1 MNRKPLTE
9 EEKQKRREQ
18 YAEQIKNPELKK
30 ALANARRAWH
40 QANYQR
46 IKDDPILWAKRL
58 ETTQKWRKENPD
70 KTSVATIRSRLR
82 NPEKWLW
89 NQARKR
95 SLDKGLE
102 FTLLVSDIIIP
113 DTCPIMG
120 KKLEYIPKGFH
131 EYSPSID
138 RIDSSKGYTKDNIQ
152 VISSIAN
159 RMKWNATREQ
169 LITFCKGV
177 LTREEGSSAC

>member
-1 MNRKPLTE
+1 MTRRPLTE
-9 EEKQKRREQ
+9 EEKQRRRDQ

-30 ALANARRAWH
+30 KHANARKAWH

-46 IKDDPILWAKRL
+46 IKNDPILWAKHL
-58 ETTQKWRKENPD
+58 ETTQRWRKENSD
-70 KTSVATIRSRLR
+70 KTSTSTIRSRLR
-82 NPEKWLW
+82 EPERWLW

-95 SLDKGLE
+95 ALSKGFE
-102 FTLLVSDIIIP
+102 FTLLISDIIIP
-113 DTCPIMG
+113 EYCPIMG
-120 KKLEYIPKGFH
+120 KKLEYIPKGYN

-138 RIDSSKGYTKDNIQ
+138 RIDSLKGYTKDNIQ

-177 LTREEGSSAC
+177 LTREEGSPAC